1 MSSALAVVRS
11 RISSPGPERLLHAGL
26 LVVIGAALA
35 LRLYGLDWDRG
46 FDWTPHPDERAI
58 LSRVEQLSPP
68 LVGDLSSLLD
78 AERSPWNPRWFPYGS
93 LPLYLLKGVD
103 LASGLL
109 PGDGIGDL
117 RAAGRI
123 LSATADVTTVF
134 MVWLLGSRLYGRR
147 EALLA
152 SALAALA
159 VVHIQLSHFFAVDT
173 FLALFCVAA
182 VYFMLRVAA
191 EGRARDS
198 ALAGAFVGAALAT
211 KVSVAPIYGAL
222 LIAHLMYAF
231 SLSGVRSDERSFGL
245 RWPAAVRGVLVG
257 AAASL
262 AVLFIAQPYMFLDW
276 GRFYTDVVEQSEMVR
291 RIRDYPYTRQY
302 VDTTPYWYQARQL
315 AAWGLG
321 WPLGI
326 FAWAG
331 LLYVSIRGL
340 RPSFALV
347 YLAAGWALPA
357 AVLLVSASLAA
368 ILIAGLISLAALL
381 ATLPVRSAK
390 SRAAV
395 VLLAWVAPSFLI
407 TGAFDVKFLRYM
419 LPFTPFLLL
428 FGSRLFFSAW
438 ERARLRAVRSLLAA
452 GLAVVLVGAALYA
465 AAFSS
470 IYREPHP
477 AVRASEWLE
486 ENAPRGSVVLKEH
499 WEEALPGM
507 DGFVMRELPMYDDDS
522 FYKTRLIAQELA
534 NADYLVF
541 YSNRL
546 YGTIPRLPARYPGST
561 AYYRELFAGRLGYEL
576 ADHQA
581 AYPELAGVALL
592 DDTFRRPGL
601 PEPETLRESRTAAV
615 SLGLGFA
622 DESFS
627 VYDHPK
633 VMVLRNTGRYD
644 AETIRRRIEAA
655 SLAVAQRT
663 PAAQGGGAGLMLSE
677 EQARRQ
683 QAGGT
688 WTDIVHP
695 HGWAGRFPV
704 LSWLLVLQAMALAA
718 LPLTLMLMRPL
729 SDRGYLF
736 AKVVGLLAVGLVVW
750 LLASVGWMAFSSA
763 SIGAGLLVVGA
774 ASALAAVRRRRELI
788 DFVRRRWP
796 VLAVG
801 EVIFLVAFL
810 VFVLLRMANPDL
822 WHPWRGGEKPMDL
835 AYLNAVV
842 RSSYMPP
849 YDPWFGGGYLN
860 YYYWGQ
866 FLVAIFVKATGT
878 APTVAYN
885 LAVPTFFALVVGG
898 SFSVVYNLVEGTR
911 RASRPEGTGRWSWPP
926 VLAGIGA
933 ALFVAVL
940 GNLDGA
946 IQLGEGAWRVAA
958 RDLPFGAFDYWRSS
972 RMMPA
977 DPEGITEFPFF
988 TFLFAD
994 LHAHLMA
1001 LPFTLLALG
1010 LALAVVLARAG
1021 PDASRRAW
1029 SWDDALRL
1037 AALGIAVGSLRLINA
1052 WDFPVYLTIGA
1063 SAILFAEILVHGGF
1077 GLTMLLRAAVKSAFM
1092 LAVGYAVF
1100 LPFHLSYET
1109 FFTSVEP
1116 TTNTTALWRFMAIG
1130 GPFILIVTTFFLRES
1145 RELLTAA
1152 PARSAATFRR
1162 VARAASTHDEEEA
1175 ARRGSSPGVWTVVG
1189 VMAFLLG
1196 AGLLLTVVFSGVVG
1210 STIPFAAALL
1220 ALVCAT
1226 GARWLFS
1233 WRPDA
1238 PHVVFVSVVVA
1249 AALALVIGLDLVRV
1263 EGDIDRMNSV
1273 FKFYLQVWVL
1283 LGIASA
1289 YLLWRLVHLA
1299 KGSGT
1304 GWRRGAWAAGLV
1316 ALLLGASVY
1325 PVLGTRARLADRF
1338 YGRVL
1343 PLTLDGTAYV
1353 EGTVYRD
1360 HEGDIDLEADFEGI
1374 RWLRENVEGSPIVL
1388 EGHTPTY
1395 RWGSRISVYTGLP
1408 SVVGWKWHQEQQRW
1422 GYRHEVG
1429 LRIEDV
1435 NRMYGTTSRQEALSL
1450 LRRYGVGYV
1459 YVGPLER
1466 LYYPARGLDKF
1477 ERMVGAGLDRVF
1489 QDGQVSIYRVTDDGA

>member
-1 MSSALAVVRS
+1 M
-11 RISSPGPERLLHAGL
+11 
-26 LVVIGAALA
+26 A

-58 LSRVEQLSPP
+58 LSRVELLSPP
-68 LVGDLSSLLD
+68 PLSDLGSLLD
-78 AERSPWNPRWFPYGS
+78 ADRSPWNPRWFPYGS

-109 PGDGIGDL
+109 PGDGIDDL
-117 RAAGRI
+117 RTAGRL
-123 LSATADVTTVF
+123 LSTLADAGTVL

-152 SALAALA
+152 AALAALA
-159 VVHIQLSHFFAVDT
+159 VLHIQLSHFFTVDT

-191 EGRARDS
+191 EGRLRDS

-211 KVSVAPIYGAL
+211 KVSLAPIYGAL
-222 LIAHLMYAF
+222 LIAHLMYAL
-231 SLSGVRSDERSFGL
+231 SLSGARTGERTFGL

-257 AAASL
+257 VAFSL
-262 AVLFIAQPYMFLDW
+262 GVLFVGQPYMFLDW
-276 GRFYTDVVEQSEMVR
+276 GRFYADVVEQSEMVR

-302 VDTTPYWYQARQL
+302 VDTTPYWYQVRQL

-326 FAWAG
+326 VAWAG

-340 RPSFALV
+340 RPSFVLA

-357 AVLLVSASLAA
+357 AVLLVSTSLPAILLAA
-368 ILIAGLISLAALL
+368 LISLSALL
-381 ATLPVRSAK
+381 ATLPVRSVE

-395 VLLAWVAPSFLI
+395 VPLAWVAPSFLI
-407 TGAFDVKFLRYM
+407 TGAFDVKFLRYL
-419 LPFTPFLLL
+419 LPITPFLLL
-428 FGSRLFFSAW
+428 FGSRFFFSVW
-438 ERARLRAVRSLLAA
+438 DWARSRVVRSVLAA
-452 GLAVVLVGAALYA
+452 SLTIVLAATALYA
-465 AAFSS
+465 AAYSS

-477 AVRASEWLE
+477 AVRASERLGE
-486 ENAPRGSVVLKEH
+486 SAPRGSVVLKEH
-499 WEEALPGM
+499 WEESLPGLH
-507 DGFVMRELPMYDDDS
+507 GFKVRELPMYDDDS

-534 NADYLVF
+534 RADYLVF

-546 YGTIPRLPARYPGST
+546 YGTIPRLPTRYSAST

-576 ADHQA
+576 VDYQT
-581 AYPELAGVALL
+581 AYPQLAGVALL

-601 PEPETLRESRTAAV
+601 PEPEMLRDFRPAPV
-615 SLGLGFA
+615 SLSLGFA

-644 AETIRRRIEAA
+644 SETIRRTIEEA
-655 SLAVAQRT
+655 SLAVAQRAP
-663 PAAQGGGAGLMLSE
+663 PAGRNGGGLMMSE
-677 EQARRQ
+677 EEARKQ

-688 WTDIVHP
+688 WTDIVRP
-695 HGWAGRFPV
+695 DGWASRLPV
-704 LSWLLVLQAMALAA
+704 LSWLLALQMITLAA
-718 LPLTLMLMRPL
+718 LPLTLTVMGPL
-729 SDRGYLF
+729 TDRGYLF
-736 AKVVGLLAVGLVVW
+736 AKVMGLLAVGLVVW
-750 LLASVGWMAFSSA
+750 LLASVGWMAFSGA
-763 SIGAGLLVVGA
+763 SIVAGLLLVGA
-774 ASALAAVRRRRELI
+774 ASAVAAVRRRRELI

-801 EVIFLVAFL
+801 EVIFLAAFL
-810 VFVLLRMANPDL
+810 SFVLLRMANPDL

-842 RSSYMPP
+842 KSGYMPP

-866 FLVAIFVKATGT
+866 FLVAIFVKATGIT
-878 APTVAYN
+878 PTVAYN

-911 RASRPEGTGRWSWPP
+911 RSMRPDEAGRSSWPP
-926 VLAGIGA
+926 VLAGAAA
-933 ALFVAVL
+933 ALFVAVI

-946 IQLGEGAWRVAA
+946 IQLGEGAWRVVG
-958 RDLPFGAFDYWRSS
+958 RGLPFGTFDYWRSS
-972 RMMPA
+972 RMMPT
-977 DPEGITEFPFF
+977 DLQGITEFPFF

-1001 LPFTLLALG
+1001 LPFTLLTLG

-1021 PDASRRAW
+1021 PGACRRTWGWEDAM
-1029 SWDDALRL
+1029 RL
-1037 AALGIAVGSLRLINA
+1037 AALGIAAGLLRLINA
-1052 WDFPVYLTIGA
+1052 WDFPVYLAIGVA
-1063 SAILFAEILVHGGF
+1063 AILLAEVLVHGGF
-1077 GLTMLLRAAVKSAFM
+1077 GLAMLLRAAAKSAFM
-1092 LAVGYAVF
+1092 LGVGYLAF

-1109 FFTSVEP
+1109 FFTSVES
-1116 TTNTTALWRFMAIG
+1116 TTNTTVLWRFLAIC
-1130 GPFILIVTTFFLRES
+1130 GPFIFIVMTFFLRES
-1145 RELLTAA
+1145 RDLLAA
-1152 PARSAATFRR
+1152 ASVRSAAAIRW
-1162 VARAASTHDEEEA
+1162 VAAAASAGDEGAA
-1175 ARRGSSPGVWTVVG
+1175 ARRGSSRGVWTVVG
-1189 VMAFLLG
+1189 VTALLVVVGFLLT
-1196 AGLLLTVVFSGVVG
+1196 AVFPGVAG
-1210 STIPFAAALL
+1210 STIPFAAVLL

-1238 PHVVFVSVVVA
+1238 PHLVFASVAIA

-1283 LGIASA
+1283 LGIGSA
-1289 YLLWRLVHLA
+1289 YLLWRLVHEARRGGL
-1299 KGSGT
+1299 
-1304 GWRRGAWAAGLV
+1304 GWRSSAWAVALA
-1316 ALLLGASVY
+1316 ALLLGASAY

-1338 YGRVL
+1338 YGQAT
-1343 PLTLDGTAYV
+1343 PMTLDGTAYV

-1374 RWLRENVEGSPIVL
+1374 RWLRENVQGSPIVL
-1388 EGHTPTY
+1388 EAHTPTY

-1408 SVVGWKWHQEQQRW
+1408 TVVGWKWHQEQQRW
-1422 GYRHEVG
+1422 GYGHQVG

-1435 NRMYGTTSRQEALSL
+1435 DRLYSTAGRQEALSL
-1450 LRRYGVGYV
+1450 LRKYQVSYI
-1459 YVGPLER
+1459 YVGPVER

-1477 ERMVGAGLDRVF
+1477 DRMVGAGLDRVF
-1489 QDGQVSIYRVTDDGA
+1489 QTDQVSIYRVTDDGA

>member
-11 RISSPGPERLLHAGL
+11 HISSPGPERLLHAGL

-68 LVGDLSSLLD
+68 PLSDLGSLLD
-78 AERSPWNPRWFPYGS
+78 ADRSPWNPRWFPYGS

-103 LASGLL
+103 LASDLL
-109 PGDGIGDL
+109 PGDGIDDL
-117 RAAGRI
+117 RTAGRL
-123 LSATADVTTVF
+123 LSAVADVGTVL
-134 MVWLLGSRLYGRR
+134 MAWLLGSRLYGRR

-159 VVHIQLSHFFAVDT
+159 VLHIQLSHFFTVDT

-465 AAFSS
+465 AALSS

-522 FYKTRLIAQELA
+522 FYKTRLIAEELA

-546 YGTIPRLPARYPGST
+546 YGTIPRLPIRYPAST
-561 AYYRELFAGRLGYEL
+561 AYYRELFTGSLGYEL
-576 ADHQA
+576 VDHQT
-581 AYPELAGVALL
+581 AYPQLPGVALL

-601 PEPETLRESRTAAV
+601 PEPEALQDSRTVPV
-615 SLGLGFA
+615 SLRLGFA
-622 DESFS
+622 DESFT

-644 AETIRRRIEAA
+644 AETIRRTIEEA
-655 SLAVAQRT
+655 SLTVAQRAP
-663 PAAQGGGAGLMLSE
+663 PARGNGVSLMMSE
-677 EQARRQ
+677 EEARKQR
-683 QAGGT
+683 AGGT
-688 WTDIVHP
+688 WTDIVRP
-695 HGWAGRFPV
+695 DGWMSRVPV
-704 LSWLLVLQAMALAA
+704 VSWLLVLQGITLAA
-718 LPLTLMLMRPL
+718 LPVTLVLMGPLT
-729 SDRGYLF
+729 DRGYLF
-736 AKVVGLLAVGLVVW
+736 AKVIGLLTVGLVVW
-750 LLASVGWMAFSSA
+750 LLASAEWMAFSST
-763 SIGAGLLVVGA
+763 SIGVGVLVVGV
-774 ASALAAVRRRRELI
+774 ASAVVALRRRRELI

-810 VFVLLRMANPDL
+810 SFVLLRMANPDL

-842 RSSYMPP
+842 KSSYMPP
-849 YDPWFGGGYLN
+849 YDPWFSGGYLN

-866 FLVAIFVKATGT
+866 FLVAVFVKAIGIT
-878 APTVAYN
+878 PTVAYN

-911 RASRPEGTGRWSWPP
+911 RSARPDEDGRSSWPP
-926 VLAGIGA
+926 VLAGAGA
-933 ALFVAVL
+933 ALFVAVM

-946 IQLGEGAWRVAA
+946 IQLGEGVWRVVA
-958 RDLPFGAFDYWRSS
+958 RGLPFGAFDYWRGS
-972 RMMPA
+972 RMMPT
-977 DPEGITEFPFF
+977 DLQGITEFPFF

-1021 PDASRRAW
+1021 PGACRRIW
-1029 SWDDALRL
+1029 GWEDTMRL

-1052 WDFPVYLTIGA
+1052 WDFPVYLAIGVA
-1063 SAILFAEILVHGGF
+1063 AILLAEFLIHGGF
-1077 GLTMLLRAAVKSAFM
+1077 GLAMLVRATAKSVFM
-1092 LAVGYAVF
+1092 FGAGYLAF

-1109 FFTSVEP
+1109 FFTSVEA
-1116 TTNTTALWRFMAIG
+1116 TTNTTALWRFLAIG
-1130 GPFILIVTTFFLRES
+1130 GPFIFIVMTFFLRES
-1145 RELLTAA
+1145 RDLLAA
-1152 PARSAATFRR
+1152 ASARSAAAIRW
-1162 VARAASTHDEEEA
+1162 VAGAASAGDEDEA
-1175 ARRGSSPGVWTVVG
+1175 ARPRLVVG
-1189 VMAFLLG
+1189 RLGGRGGDGPPGRRWLPADGRLLG
-1196 AGLLLTVVFSGVVG
+1196 DGGRRRPVRG
-1210 STIPFAAALL
+1210 
-1220 ALVCAT
+1220 
-1226 GARWLFS
+1226 GAPR
-1233 WRPDA
+1233 A
-1238 PHVVFVSVVVA
+1238 
-1249 AALALVIGLDLVRV
+1249 
-1263 EGDIDRMNSV
+1263 
-1273 FKFYLQVWVL
+1273 
-1283 LGIASA
+1283 
-1289 YLLWRLVHLA
+1289 RL
-1299 KGSGT
+1299 
-1304 GWRRGAWAAGLV
+1304 RGGREV
-1316 ALLLGASVY
+1316 ALLLAPRRSVRG
-1325 PVLGTRARLADRF
+1325 VRLGRRRRGTRARHRT
-1338 YGRVL
+1338 R
-1343 PLTLDGTAYV
+1343 P
-1353 EGTVYRD
+1353 R
-1360 HEGDIDLEADFEGI
+1360 
-1374 RWLRENVEGSPIVL
+1374 PC
-1388 EGHTPTY
+1388 
-1395 RWGSRISVYTGLP
+1395 
-1408 SVVGWKWHQEQQRW
+1408 
-1422 GYRHEVG
+1422 
-1429 LRIEDV
+1429 
-1435 NRMYGTTSRQEALSL
+1435 
-1450 LRRYGVGYV
+1450 
-1459 YVGPLER
+1459 
-1466 LYYPARGLDKF
+1466 
-1477 ERMVGAGLDRVF
+1477 
-1489 QDGQVSIYRVTDDGA
+1489 